1 MRRMIA
7 LVGALILAVAIAPS
21 ATADAGGRHPE
32 RRPIIFVHGFSGSG
46 LQFQTQAKRLASNG
60 YPAESIETHDY
71 DSTFATEN
79 PEQVLTRLDQRIA
92 RLLARTGADRV
103 DLLGHSLGTA
113 MSQSYLASPDRAAR
127 VAHYVNLDG
136 RTAAAPPG
144 GVPTLAVWGEGD
156 PARAIVGATNVY
168 FADQSHTQ
176 VVTSKETFAEIY
188 AFFTGRAPRT
198 TRIVPEPFGVQL
210 SGRAVLF
217 PTNVGVTG
225 ARLEIYELTSITGQR
240 RRATPDATFEL
251 AGDGSWGPFRGR
263 GFARYEFAIVRD
275 GAPTH
280 HLYFQPFLRTDRL
293 VMLLTSLPGTGLSAL
308 TEVSD
313 EHTNFVISRNK
324 EWWGDQGDAGD
335 ELWIN
340 GRNVLNAANSPRAK
354 RVIGIFLYDR
364 NVDQV
369 TDLAAPI
376 PVFFSQPFITG
387 MDVFIPAAPR
397 NLGLAVVVARSRG
410 GGFDALIVPNWPST
424 DHRISLQFA
433 DAGGG
438 GST

>member
-1 MRRMIA
+1 MRRVIA
-7 LVGALILAVAIAPS
+7 LVGTLIMAVAIAPS
-21 ATADAGGRHPE
+21 AAADADGQHGQ
-32 RRPIIFVHGFSGSG
+32 RRPVIFVHGFSGSG

-60 YPAESIETHDY
+60 YPAEIIETHDY
-71 DSTFATEN
+71 DSTFATETA
-79 PEQVLTRLDQRIA
+79 EQVLARLDQRIA

-113 MSQSYLASPDRAAR
+113 MSQTYLAFPDRAAR

-136 RTAAAPPG
+136 RTAPAPPG

-156 PARAIVGATNVY
+156 PARAIAGATNVY
-168 FADQSHTQ
+168 LADQSHTQ
-176 VVTSKETFAEIY
+176 VVTSPETFAQIH

-198 TRIVPEPFGVQL
+198 TRIVPEPFAADV

-217 PTNVGVTG
+217 PTNVAVAG

-240 RRATPDATFEL
+240 RRSSPDATFEL
-251 AGDGSWGPFRGR
+251 TGDGSWGPFRAR
-263 GFARYEFAIVRD
+263 GLSRYEFAIVRV

-313 EHTNFVISRNK
+313 AHTNLVVSRNK
-324 EWWGDQGDAGD
+324 EWWGDQGEAGD

-340 GRNVLNAANSPRAK
+340 GRNVLNEANSPRAK
-354 RVIGIFLYDR
+354 RVIGMFLYDR
-364 NVDQV
+364 SVDQV
-369 TDLAAPI
+369 TDLTAPI
-376 PVFFSQPFITG
+376 PAFFATPFITG

-397 NLGLAVVVARSRG
+397 NLGLAVVVARGRG
-410 GGFDALIVPNWPST
+410 SGFDALIVPNWPSA
-424 DHRISLQFA
+424 DHRITLQFN
-433 DAGGG
+433 DY
-438 GST
+438 